1 MMTRR
6 LPIRQISSS
15 EGFTLL
21 EVLIVVFMLGIL
33 MAIGLPSWIALLEGQ
48 RLNNA
53 HAQVLD
59 SLRATQTKAK
69 QTKTSREIKFN
80 TAENPPTIT
89 YLGKTETLGNGN
101 IPAGSIIMSTKDD
114 ADTIKFDGS
123 SYGNI
128 PTESVGFTVTL
139 ETKSGR
145 KKCVVVQTILGAMR
159 TGEGGEECD

>member
-1 MMTRR
+1 MKRR
-6 LPIRQISSS
+6 LPIRQINNS

-53 HAQVLD
+53 QAQVLD
-59 SLRATQTKAK
+59 SLRATQKKAQ
-69 QTKTSREIKFN
+69 QTKTNRDIKFN
-80 TAENPPTIT
+80 TAENPPTIK

-101 IPAGSIIMSTKDD
+101 IPAGTIIMSTSPDGE
-114 ADTIKFDGS
+114 DTITFDGS

-128 PTESVGFTVTL
+128 PTESVGFTVTVA
-139 ETKSGR
+139 TKGGR
-145 KKCVVVQTILGAMR
+145 KKMCNRCNSIRGNEDSR
-159 TGEGGEECD
+159 K